1 MIENGFFTLLFFK
14 KYGFCFTR
22 AEITVVGF
30 CTKSDKP
37 IDIQPVK
44 VKICFMIAITLVFT
58 DEAICIRPESL
69 EMTKLDEANK
79 YVASSTVV
87 LLISETILND
97 LLDISLMWEFIL
109 SHLPKKY
116 ILYFISF
123 NLLASSHHFLIG
135 HLFASPYSASGQ
147 RKTFLSFF

>member
-1 MIENGFFTLLFFK
+1 MLYPSFDNGGVYFGDEDPK
-14 KYGFCFTR
+14 
-22 AEITVVGF
+22 
-30 CTKSDKP
+30 
-37 IDIQPVK
+37 
-44 VKICFMIAITLVFT
+44 IAITLVFT

-79 YVASSTVV
+79 YVASSRVV

-147 RKTFLSFF
+147 RKTFLSFLLILNF